1 LQTNSDGTPCEI
13 KGATT
18 SSYLL
23 SVGDIGYF
31 ISVSYE
37 PVRND
42 RARGPTAIS
51 EIAGPIVAGIILSSH
66 LLSSFAVSE
75 GVLISMNER
84 GK

>member
-1 LQTNSDGTPCEI
+1 MQTNSDGTPCEI

-23 SVGDIGYF
+23 SVDDIGVF

-42 RARGPTAIS
+42 WARGPTVIS
-51 EIAGPIVAGIILSSH
+51 ELAGPIVAGIILSSICYQA
-66 LLSSFAVSE
+66 LQYLK
-75 GVLISMNER
+75 GY
-84 GK
+84 